1 MGGWRRLDLEV
12 RGPLHALHAAAGQ
25 IGVFLVDV
33 QRKWQEHGSKVL
45 DTLAKKQPAVFFNGV
60 LALTKLIRW
69 EIGEAGA
76 SERSLSPEQIMD
88 KLEERVGPEGRRL
101 FEDFLRKVNKLQAE
115 QQLEASESPPRSFS
129 K

>member
-1 MGGWRRLDLEV
+1 
-12 RGPLHALHAAAGQ
+12 
-25 IGVFLVDV
+25 V